1 MHGVRTHTQMQTF
14 SSTHIHTHTHLCSSL
29 LVVCGF
35 VRFGTVW
42 GVLERLVQSVCRALE
57 TTVRIWASCNS
68 KSITPSHRWKHTLL
82 SNQNCL
88 KLTAR
93 LFIFRLCSDK
103 HLQYST
109 MWCEWLHCLP
119 VCESVCECIM
129 TVSESLV
136 WHLHRAQY
144 ITLPLHSLSVL
155 GAKRLFSPVI

>member
-1 MHGVRTHTQMQTF
+1 MEHTHTH
-14 SSTHIHTHTHLCSSL
+14 THRDPNFLFNTHTHLCSSL
-29 LVVCGF
+29 LVVWGF

-42 GVLERLVQSVCRALE
+42 GVLQGLVKSVCRALE
-57 TTVRIWASCNS
+57 TTVRIWTSCNS
-68 KSITPSHRWKHTLL
+68 KSATPSHRWKHTLL

-88 KLTAR
+88 WLTAS

-109 MWCEWLHCLP
+109 MWCERLHCLP

-144 ITLPLHSLSVL
+144 ITLPPHSLSVPE
-155 GAKRLFSPVI
+155 AKCLFSAVI